1 MADEQVLGL
10 YAENIVANHLRR
22 WPGLVELAYYRERD
36 KELDFIV
43 DLGAT
48 RIGIEV
54 KYRATLNDR
63 ELFRSRELAE
73 ALGCEAFVVVCKDR
87 TDEALEK
94 RLQEKSKIPL
104 AVVPLADFLL
114 LF

>member
-1 MADEQVLGL
+1 
-10 YAENIVANHLRR
+10 
-22 WPGLVELAYYRERD
+22 VELAYYRERD

-54 KYRATLNDR
+54 KYRATLNEN
-63 ELFRSRELAE
+63 ELNKSRAIAE
-73 ALGCEAFVVVCKDR
+73 TLGCEAYVVVCKERQD
-87 TDEALEK
+87 DAVEK
-94 RLQEKSKIPL
+94 RLQEKSRIPL

>member
-1 MADEQVLGL
+1 MS
-10 YAENIVANHLRR
+10 
-22 WPGLVELAYYRERD
+22 
-36 KELDFIV
+36 
-43 DLGAT
+43 

-63 ELFRSRELAE
+63 EVSKSREIAE
-73 ALGCEAFVVVCKDR
+73 SLGCEAFVVVCKDR
-87 TDEALEK
+87 PDEALEK